1 MKQFALLCTF
11 VLSAA
16 VAFAQDP
23 QPPAGSDP
31 AKAQQPTLGA
41 EKAKTVTGQVVS
53 VDVPAKTITLKKE
66 GAMDAAASETLSVDA
81 AAVTTLKS
89 LTPGDK
95 VKLTCKTDSSGK
107 EMVQSIEKDKSSK
120 KTNPY

>member
-11 VLSAA
+11 LLSAG
-16 VAFAQDP
+16 VAFAQEP
-23 QPPAGSDP
+23 APPAPPAGSEQ
-31 AKAQQPTLGA
+31 AQQPTLGT
-41 EKAKTVTGQVVS
+41 EKAKTVIGQVVS
-53 VDVPAKTITLKKE
+53 VDVPGKTITLKKE
-66 GAMDAAASETLSVDA
+66 GSMDAAASETLSVDA
-81 AAVTTLKS
+81 AAVTTLKG

-120 KTNPY
+120 KTY